1 MNGANASAGDP
12 RHHPGARGRDGAA
25 DGAEHAPG
33 PAVDPVT
40 VEIVRNALIAAAD
53 DMNATLM
60 RSAYTPVI
68 YECGDCVVA
77 LLDDEHQVLGQS
89 AGLPIFLGNLESC
102 TRATEERF
110 GRDAWRPGDVWI
122 LNDSYLGGTHLN
134 DVTIFGP
141 VFVGGELAG
150 FTATRAHWIDV
161 GSKDPGGSMDSVT
174 IFQEGLRMGPQKLVA
189 GGHEVP
195 GVVDTIATNVRFPYP
210 TTGDMN
216 AMVATIRMGQVRLAQ
231 IVERFGLA
239 TVRAAR
245 EEIFR
250 QTEALER
257 AVIARIPD
265 GVYTAEGFLDNDGI
279 DLDTPVAVR
288 LRVTVAGSELTFDVT
303 ESADQTTGPV
313 NCGVAQAVSAC
324 RVGYKLLVS
333 PDVPGNGGSFRPLHV
348 RVREGSVF
356 GARPPAACQWYFS
369 HLGLL
374 IDLVAKALA
383 PALPDRVAAAS
394 HGDSM
399 VVMFAGTDPRVARDY
414 VSLEATL
421 GGWGA
426 WRGSDG
432 QDALINNVNGSLK
445 DLPVEVFEA
454 RYPLRVTHYG
464 IRPDSG
470 GPGRWRGGNG
480 VVREY
485 TALADCTV
493 SLWFERSVTPAW
505 GLAGGRDAVGPE
517 VVVNPGRP
525 DERRM
530 LKCNGLPLRAGDV
543 VRCATGGG
551 GGYGDA
557 AERAPEAVRA
567 DVLDRQVSPGYAARV
582 YGVSDPVP
590 GAGAEEGVAG
600 QVQS

>member
-1 MNGANASAGDP
+1 MSATEV
-12 RHHPGARGRDGAA
+12 RNPG
-25 DGAEHAPG
+25 EG
-33 PAVDPVT
+33 PDPVT
-40 VEIVRNALIAAAD
+40 VEIIRNAVIAAAD

-60 RSAYTPVI
+60 RSSYTPII

-77 LLDDEHQVLGQS
+77 LLDDEHRVLGQS

-102 TRATEERF
+102 TLATEERF
-110 GRDAWRPGDVWI
+110 GREVWRPGDVWI
-122 LNDSYLGGTHLN
+122 LNDAYLGGTHLN

-141 VFVGGELAG
+141 VFTGGELAG

-161 GSKDPGGSMDSVT
+161 GSKDPGGSMDSVN
-174 IFQEGLRMGPQKLVA
+174 IFQEGLRMGPQKLVEA
-189 GGHEVP
+189 GEEVP
-195 GVVDTIATNVRFPYP
+195 GVIDTIATNVRFPYP

-216 AMVATIRMGQVRLAQ
+216 AMIATIRMGQRRLAE
-231 IVERFGLA
+231 IVGRFGLS

-245 EEIFR
+245 DEIFR
-250 QTEALER
+250 QTERLER
-257 AVIARIPD
+257 EVVERIPD
-265 GVYTAEGFLDNDGI
+265 GVYTAEGFLDNDGV
-279 DLDTPVAVR
+279 DLAAPVPVR
-288 LRVTVAGSELTFDVT
+288 LRITVAGSEVEFDVT

-313 NCGVAQAVSAC
+313 NCGTAQTVSAC

-333 PDVPGNGGSFRPLHV
+333 PDVPGNGGSFRPLSV

-374 IDLVAKALA
+374 IDLVARALA
-383 PALPDRVAAAS
+383 PVLPERVAAAS

-399 VVMFAGTDPRVARDY
+399 VVMFAGTDPRVERPY

-426 WRGSDG
+426 WEGSDG

-454 RYPLRVTHYG
+454 RFPLRVTRYA

-470 GPGRWRGGNG
+470 GAGRWRGGNG
-480 VVREY
+480 VLREY
-485 TALADCTV
+485 RALADCTV

-505 GLAGGRDAVGPE
+505 GLAGGGDAAPPE

-530 LKCNGLPLRAGDV
+530 LKCNGVPLHAGDV
-543 VRCATGGG
+543 VRCMTGGG

-557 AERAPEAVRA
+557 AARDPEAVRG
-567 DVLDRQVSPGYAARV
+567 DLLDGQISPGHAEAV
-582 YGVSDPVP
+582 YGTPAHAGSAGHRT
-590 GAGAEEGVAG
+590 GAQESVAG
-600 QVQS
+600 QVEG